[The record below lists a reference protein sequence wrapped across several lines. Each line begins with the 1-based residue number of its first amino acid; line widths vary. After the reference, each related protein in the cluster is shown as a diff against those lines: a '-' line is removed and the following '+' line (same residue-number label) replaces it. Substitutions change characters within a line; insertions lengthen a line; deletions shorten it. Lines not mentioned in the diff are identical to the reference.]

1 MAFLGPAEIILIIVV
16 IAIFFFG
23 KDKVLAWART
33 VGEAKKE
40 FKEGT
45 KAEPKKQ
52 PKRKQKRRKIKN
64 NSLFIKKMGIKLPK
78 SFFYKKIKIN
88 LFYS

>member
-33 VGEAKKE
+33 IGEAKKE
-40 FKEGT
+40 FHEGT
-45 KAEPKKQ
+45 KAEPKKT
-52 PKRKQKRRKIKN
+52 KKKT
-64 NSLFIKKMGIKLPK
+64 IKKKR
-78 SFFYKKIKIN
+78 N
-88 LFYS
+88 